1 MEFEEYV
8 YFWECFYF
16 MNINLFDEFQFKEI
30 IILEEGELGLWVGF
44 LEEKMEDLQ
53 FWYVMYRNKLDEEF

>member
-30 IILEEGELGLWVGF
+30 IILEEGELGLWFEF
-44 LEEKMEDLQ
+44 LEVKMEDLQ

>member
-30 IILEEGELGLWVGF
+30 IILEEGELGLWFGF
-44 LEEKMEDLQ
+44 LEEKMEDIQ

>member
-8 YFWECFYF
+8 YVWECFYF

-30 IILEEGELGLWVGF
+30 IILEEGELGLWFGF
-44 LEEKMEDLQ
+44 LEVKMEDLQ

>member
-30 IILEEGELGLWVGF
+30 IILEEGELGLWFGF
-44 LEEKMEDLQ
+44 LKEKMEDLQ

>member
-8 YFWECFYF
+8 YVWECFYF

-30 IILEEGELGLWVGF
+30 IILEEGELGL
-44 LEEKMEDLQ
+44 
-53 FWYVMYRNKLDEEF
+53 

>member
-30 IILEEGELGLWVGF
+30 IILEEGELGL
-44 LEEKMEDLQ
+44 
-53 FWYVMYRNKLDEEF
+53 